1 MVSENRDIFQINSAV
16 RENFLTAQPAQKQ
29 KQDSN
34 FFLSEEAPHLK
45 SASEPTRRLNDYD
58 SNLLKEDAYKDIT
71 DDVFK
76 LEYKISKTQENMKI
90 VENQIQ
96 SAKDIGDTEL
106 VKKLTGQLII
116 LREDLEALSAVYNDK
131 SVSAKITGNLASL
144 IGGKF
149 KGKLDKIAKTF
160 TDKLESVSEKMPKQ
174 LASIIEIKKSLAR
187 LENIN
192 KSVDEL
198 LKLNTP
204 YGENFDK
211 YDQLSKYIIKANSI
225 QAEIS
230 RHLKK

>member
-1 MVSENRDIFQINSAV
+1 MVNENRDIFQINSV
-16 RENFLTAQPAQKQ
+16 TGGNFLTAQPAQKQ

-45 SASEPTRRLNDYD
+45 SATEPVRRLNDYD

-76 LEYKISKTQENMKI
+76 LEYKISKTQEDIKI
-90 VENQIQ
+90 VESQIQ

-106 VKKLTGQLII
+106 VKKLTGRLII

-144 IGGKF
+144 IGGTF
-149 KGKLDKIAKTF
+149 RGKLDKLAKDF
-160 TDKLESVSEKMPKQ
+160 ADKLETFSEKMPKQ
-174 LASIIEIKKSLAR
+174 LASVIEIKKSLTR

-198 LKLNTP
+198 VKLNIP

-225 QAEIS
+225 HAEIS
-230 RHLKK
+230 KYM

>member
-1 MVSENRDIFQINSAV
+1 MVNENRDIFQINSV
-16 RENFLTAQPAQKQ
+16 TSGNFLTAQPAQKQ

-45 SASEPTRRLNDYD
+45 SATEPVRRLNDYD

-76 LEYKISKTQENMKI
+76 LEYKISKTQEDIKV

-96 SAKDIGDTEL
+96 SAKDIGDIGL
-106 VKKLTGQLII
+106 AQKLTGRLII

-131 SVSAKITGNLASL
+131 SVSAKITGNLANL
-144 IGGKF
+144 VGGTFKNKWEKF
-149 KGKLDKIAKTF
+149 AKDF
-160 TDKLESVSEKMPKQ
+160 TDKLESVSEKMPKP

-198 LKLNTP
+198 VKLNTP